1 MEKIWSIQS
10 VLKEY
15 KDHQVDL
22 FVQNKIANLL
32 EQSDEYSIDL
42 EEEKK
47 RSRIDTVIAENFE
60 IRWYIEQVLD
70 YLENNEEKPA
80 YEMVFTDLNNEV
92 RSIISF
98 ISEHNNKFN
107 NWWIYINF
115 FANIISELSFIR
127 FKKIGS
133 FREEY
138 CEKLLD
144 KWINI
149 WKESF
154 YLRIKNE
161 IFDLINKINF
171 EYIYNIKNE
180 EDYKEEIGDEQDEI
194 KINKAN
200 LEIVFE
206 LIDLLYENK
215 DMELWDIKKWFLKD
229 SFEYIKEFLYVN
241 EENISLLTKNSI
253 YFSHFMKIITLM
265 DNDWKE
271 SFLDISK
278 YLEEELNQNSFDK
291 VIINNWYFDE
301 MKAELH
307 DLVKDL
313 NNLIIIAKN
322 N

>member
-1 MEKIWSIQS
+1 MEKIWSIQRA
-10 VLKEY
+10 LKKYEDY
-15 KDHQVDL
+15 QIDL
-22 FVQNKIANLL
+22 LVQNKVANLL
-32 EQSDEYSIDL
+32 EQSKDYYKDL

-47 RSRIDTVIAENFE
+47 RARIDTIIAENFE
-60 IRWYIEQVLD
+60 IRWYVDQILD
-70 YLENNEEKPA
+70 YMGNNEGKPV
-80 YEMVFTDLNNEV
+80 YEMVYTDLNSEV
-92 RSIISF
+92 RSVISF

-115 FANIISELSFIR
+115 FANIIYELSSVR
-127 FKKIGS
+127 LKKIGS

-154 YLRIKNE
+154 YLKIKNE
-161 IFDLINKINF
+161 IFDLINELNF
-171 EYIYNIKNE
+171 EYIYNIKNIE
-180 EDYKEEIGDEQDEI
+180 ETNIDEKKEKDEI
-194 KINKAN
+194 EMNKEN
-200 LEIVFE
+200 LEIIFE
-206 LIDLLYENK
+206 LIDFLYENK
-215 DMELWDIKKWFLKD
+215 DMELWDMKKWFFNESL
-229 SFEYIKEFLYVN
+229 EYIKEFLYVN

-265 DNDWKE
+265 YNDWKE

-278 YLEEELNQNSFDK
+278 YLEEELNENSFDK
-291 VIINNWYFDE
+291 VIINKWYFDE
-301 MKAELH
+301 MKAELY